1 MSDQPYVNLLDP
13 EFYVEPW
20 DAYRWLRDN
29 APVFWDPVQKLWGIS
44 RFEDVMHVEKHAPR
58 YASYQGSRPHIDQTA
73 NTSMIDQDDP
83 LHQSHR
89 ALIHRRFTPR
99 AVSTQEDEVREVARG
114 LVDAVAAKGEC
125 EAVETLASRLPAIMI
140 GRRLGYA
147 PEDWE
152 RVRHWSESTMYQ
164 GGQTD
169 PEGGPFPVGE
179 DIGKAMLD
187 FVEHTLPIVHDR
199 RAEPRADLISI
210 WTQAERYGAGRPWT
224 DSEILEE
231 CLLVLDGGAET
242 TRTVI
247 GAIVREL
254 ALQPDQRQLLLDDPG
269 MLGRTA
275 VEEFIRWVSPILNM
289 RRTVTED
296 HELHGQQLR
305 AGDELLLMYA
315 SANRDDR
322 EFENPDVFDVTR
334 PIGLQLAFGI
344 GTHFCLGASFARLE
358 IRVMVEEMLSRI
370 PDWRLA
376 EDKPAP
382 QILAAT
388 FARAYD
394 EVHIEF
400 TPDGSI

>member
-13 EFYVEPW
+13 EFYVDPW
-20 DAYRWLRDN
+20 DSYRWLRDN
-29 APVFWDPVQKLWGIS
+29 APVFWDPVQKLWGVS
-44 RFEDVMHVEKHAPR
+44 RFEDVMHVEKHPQL
-58 YASYQGSRPHIDQTA
+58 YSSYHGSRPHIDQTE

-89 ALIHRRFTPR
+89 SLIHRRFTPR

-114 LVDAVAAKGEC
+114 LVDAVAAQGEC
-125 EAVETLASRLPAIMI
+125 EAVEAVASRLPAIMI

-152 RVRHWSESTMYQ
+152 RVRYWSETTMYQ
-164 GGQTD
+164 GGQTSPD
-169 PEGGPFPVGE
+169 GGPFPIREG
-179 DIGKAMLD
+179 IGSSMVEFA
-187 FVEHTLPIVHDR
+187 EHTIPIIHDR
-199 RAEPRADLISI
+199 RANPRDDLISI
-210 WTQAERYGAGRPWT
+210 WTQAERYGEDRPWT
-224 DSEILEE
+224 DGEILEE